1 MPLVFFTNNKKI
13 RIVTKS
19 HMTLFLSL
27 QSTYYGIELALL
39 RDAHCMGVIH
49 DDKRK
54 ASKNIIALLGELLK
68 SYHVSL
74 YDVAFL
80 GVNQGPGPFTTL
92 RVVIASVNGLSFA
105 TKKPLIGVDG
115 LELLLQDY
123 ADHTYPIS
131 IAIMNAFAQDL
142 YFSLN
147 HHITGIREKGCKNS
161 TALFLELKQRF
172 PEQQLY
178 FIGNGVQLYDTE
190 ITKIFG
196 DDAIFAQPLPEH
208 CSVQSVGRASLHYWQ
223 QQKNITYQLTP
234 LYLKNQFL
242 LA

>member
-1 MPLVFFTNNKKI
+1 
-13 RIVTKS
+13 
-19 HMTLFLSL
+19 MTLFLSL
-27 QSTYYGIELALL
+27 QSTYYGIEIALF
-39 RDAHCMGVIH
+39 RDTHGIAVVQ
-49 DDKRK
+49 DDKRR
-54 ASKNIIALLGELLK
+54 ASKNIIPLLGELLE
-68 SYHVSL
+68 SCHVSMH
-74 YDVAFL
+74 DIAFL

-115 LELLLQDY
+115 LDLLLYDY
-123 ADHTYPIS
+123 ADHRYPMS
-131 IAIMNAFAQDL
+131 VAIMNAFTQDL
-142 YFSLN
+142 YFSL
-147 HHITGIREKGCKNS
+147 HHHLTGIREKGCKNS
-161 TALFLELKQRF
+161 TALFLELRQRF

-178 FIGNGVQLYDTE
+178 FIGNGVQLYDAE

-208 CSVQSVGRASLHYWQ
+208 CSVQSVGHASLQDWQ

-242 LA
+242 LS